1 MVPNTLLRPLA
12 RLRRRERLL
21 AFVWGVARW
30 LAVVAGFL
38 AAACL
43 VDWLC
48 DRWDDTPWAVRIGL
62 FAGQVAI
69 AVVAA
74 GWFIVR
80 PLMCRLGYE
89 RLALWVEDRTPELG
103 QRLISALQLNRPG
116 ADVRGMS
123 PQLIRVVT
131 DEAQRQV
138 DGRDFTGLA
147 DRSRLPRA
155 AALIAP
161 LGVVALAVYLISPEL
176 MQALVSRQLLRD
188 MEIPKQVTLAS
199 ISPEVWPQ
207 GEQVVLRFEARG
219 DPLFR
224 VEAPEGE
231 FRIRTADG
239 LTDRFVLEM
248 ENRKAKDEAVY
259 LARLPAMYEDFTY
272 RAWLWDGRIR
282 APGRIRYVPRPVV
295 TAHSAW
301 VLLPDYCGK
310 RPDGSPFERF
320 QPKGDLVA
328 LQGSAARVTLRTQ
341 KPILRAQVEVIG
353 KDNEPR
359 LVDLRISGGRDGAGG
374 TFPLKEGDTSY
385 RLHVWDEHGFEN
397 VPAPQRGI
405 RIVPEDPPQVTLLRE
420 EFPPSNLPPVRPVSE
435 DFEVDG
441 MPVPVGG
448 RIRIA
453 YSCSGPYGL
462 GRAQLVY
469 RALKKIPEGEDQQQ
483 NDATRWVSLPL
494 VEVGAT
500 PASGPFLQRYGA
512 FQFSSVKDQV
522 PFHAAPSPDPLAM
535 GRLEGGGRFD
545 FQTKGIPDG
554 EGGRL
559 DLQPGDQIEFY
570 VEVFPDKDP
579 LSRRPT
585 GQSAKRAKTLVTP
598 LQFVRWTADVLQE
611 QRRLQDLEA
620 QQRGLVLRP
629 APAPQK

>member
-1 MVPNTLLRPLA
+1 MVPKTLLRPLA

-21 AFVWGVARW
+21 AFVWGAARW

-38 AAACL
+38 AVACL

-48 DRWDDTPWAVRIGL
+48 DRWDDTPRAVRIGL
-62 FAGQVAI
+62 FAVQALI

-74 GWFIVR
+74 GWFVVR
-80 PLMCRLGYE
+80 PLVRRLGYE
-89 RLALWVEDRTPELG
+89 RLALWVEDRSPELG
-103 QRLISALQLNRPG
+103 QRLISALQLNRRG

-123 PQLIRVVT
+123 PELIAVVT
-131 DEAQRQV
+131 GEAERQV
-138 DGRDFTGLA
+138 AGRDFTGVA
-147 DRSRLPRA
+147 DHERLRKSA
-155 AALIAP
+155 FVVAP
-161 LGVVALAVYLISPEL
+161 LALAAFAVLLLWPE
-176 MQALVSRQLLRD
+176 MVQALLSRQLLQD
-188 MEIPKQVTLAS
+188 TEIPRLVTLVGVA
-199 ISPEVWPQ
+199 PEVWPQ
-207 GEQVVLRFEARG
+207 GEQVVLRFEAKG
-219 DPLFR
+219 EPL
-224 VEAPEGE
+224 AYGPEGE
-231 FRIRTADG
+231 VRIRTADG
-239 LTDRFVLEM
+239 FTDRFVLEL
-248 ENRKAKDEAVY
+248 ESRKADGGAVY
-259 LARLPAMYEDFTY
+259 ITRLPAMYEDFTY
-272 RAWLWDGRIR
+272 RAWLWDGRTR
-282 APGRIRYVPRPVV
+282 KPGRVRYVPRPVV
-295 TAHSAW
+295 TAQSAW
-301 VLLPDYCGK
+301 VLLPDFCGK
-310 RPDGSPFERF
+310 RPDGSPFE
-320 QPKGDLVA
+320 QAQAKGDLLA
-328 LQGSAARVTLRTQ
+328 LLGSAARVTLHTQ

-359 LVDLRISGGRDGAGG
+359 VVDLTISDRRDGAGG

-385 RLHVWDEHGFEN
+385 RLLVRDEYDFEN

-405 RIVPEDPPQVTLLRE
+405 RIVPEEPPQVTLLRE
-420 EFPPSNLPPVRPVSE
+420 GFPPSNLPPGRPISE

-448 RIRIA
+448 RIRIT

-469 RALKKIPEGEDQQQ
+469 RVVKKTAEGEDQLQK
-483 NDATRWVSLPL
+483 DATRWVSLPL
-494 VEVGAT
+494 VEVAAT

-512 FQFSSVKDQV
+512 FQFSGVKDQV
-522 PFHAAPSPDPLAM
+522 PFHAVPSPDPWAM

-554 EGGRL
+554 EGGTL

-570 VEVFPDKDP
+570 VEVFPDRDAI
-579 LSRRPT
+579 SRRPS
-585 GQSAKRAKTLVTP
+585 GQSAKRTKTLVTS